1 MIGDAVACA
10 ISSFERQHIC
20 VWRLV
25 LRVAIEAGA
34 HRRPR
39 RVNVDTIELWVE
51 SLAVYSVADAP
62 ATSRGRGRY
71 FFTFIYF
78 FLFVFSHFTKQGGL
92 VGVDTATTIVAA
104 LHPTDEAME
113 AGRFRWGKLS

>member
-25 LRVAIEAGA
+25 LRVAIEDWAY
-34 HRRPR
+34 RIPR
-39 RVNVDTIELWVE
+39 RVNVDTIELRVK

-62 ATSRGRGRY
+62 ANVAWAVTLFLY
-71 FFTFIYF
+71 FIS
-78 FLFVFSHFTKQGGL
+78 FLFVFSPLTKQGGL
-92 VGVDTATTIVAA
+92 VGVDTATTTVAT
-104 LHPTDEAME
+104 LHPTDEVIE
-113 AGRFRWGKLS
+113 AGRFHWGKPS